1 MPLPDLSTAT
11 KLKDLAFVQPM
22 LIAESSVQ
30 WITEILQTVKSKDV
44 QHIRISIYID
54 DEISE
59 AIRQEWQDL
68 DRLLVH
74 FWTSYLVRPRVVY
87 LLREGEKDMRDRAPS
102 LLPELTR
109 RGLIDLIEATD

>member
-1 MPLPDLSTAT
+1 
-11 KLKDLAFVQPM
+11 M
-22 LIAESSVQ
+22 LIPESSVQ
-30 WITEILQTVKSKDV
+30 WITEILQTVKSKNV
-44 QHIRISIYID
+44 QHIQISIYTD

-87 LLREGEKDMRDRAPS
+87 LLREGEKDMRDHAQS